1 MYHVIHIFYVHLQP
15 QHEKILRISLKR
27 LCNLLD
33 ESIFKNFVVRKI
45 HPLNKCLKLR
55 HS

>member
-1 MYHVIHIFYVHLQP
+1 MYHVIHIFYVPLQP
-15 QHEKILRISLKR
+15 QRENILRISLKR

-33 ESIFKNFVVRKI
+33 ESNFMNFVVLKI
-45 HPLNKCLKLR
+45 HPLNKCLQLR